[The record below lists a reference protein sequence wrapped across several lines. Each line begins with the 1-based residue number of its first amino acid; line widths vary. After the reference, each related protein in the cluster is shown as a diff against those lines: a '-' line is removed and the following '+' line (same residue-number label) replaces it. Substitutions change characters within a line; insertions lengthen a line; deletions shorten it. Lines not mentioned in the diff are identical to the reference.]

1 MTKAEL
7 INRMAD
13 SAGISKVAATKG
25 LNSLISGVIGALKK
39 GQKVSLVG
47 FGTFT
52 TSKRK
57 ARIGRNPRT
66 GDEIKIPAMRI
77 PKFSAANSYLTA
89 LFSALP
95 SLNLGT
101 R

>member
-13 SAGISKVAATKG
+13 SAGINKVAATKS

-66 GDEIKIPAMRI
+66 GDEIKIPAMRV
-77 PKFSAANSYLTA
+77 PKFSAGKA
-89 LFSALP
+89 LKSAV
-95 SLNLGT
+95 

>member
-7 INRMAD
+7 ISYMAD
-13 SAGISKVAATKG
+13 SANISKVNATIA
-25 LNSLISGVIGALKK
+25 LNSLISGVIGSLKK

-47 FGTFT
+47 FGSFT

-66 GDEIKIPAMRI
+66 GAEIKIPAMRV
-77 PKFSAANSYLTA
+77 PKFSAGKA
-89 LFSALP
+89 LKVAV
-95 SLNLGT
+95 

>member
-7 INRMAD
+7 VAQMAD
-13 SAGISKVAATKG
+13 SARISRAAATKAMSSFLG
-25 LNSLISGVIGALKK
+25 EVISSLKK

-57 ARIGRNPRT
+57 ARVGRNPRT
-66 GDEIKIPAMRI
+66 GEEIKIPAMRV
-77 PKFSAANSYLTA
+77 PKFMAGKALKTA
-89 LFSALP
+89 I
-95 SLNLGT
+95 

>member
-1 MTKAEL
+1 MTKTDL

-13 SAGISKVAATKG
+13 SAGISKVAASKG
-25 LNSLISGVIGALKK
+25 IDSLLHGVVNSLKK

-66 GDEIKIPAMRI
+66 GDEIKIPAMRV
-77 PKFSAANSYLTA
+77 PKFTA
-89 LFSALP
+89 GKALK
-95 SLNLGT
+95 NAV

>member
-52 TSKRK
+52 TSKMK

-66 GDEIKIPAMRI
+66 GDEIKIPAMRV
-77 PKFSAANSYLTA
+77 PKFSAGKA
-89 LFSALP
+89 LKSAV
-95 SLNLGT
+95 

>member
-7 INRMAD
+7 ITQMAN
-13 SAGISKVAATKG
+13 SARISKVAATKAMG
-25 LNSLISGVIGALKK
+25 SFLNGVVGSLKR

-52 TSKRK
+52 TSKRR
-57 ARIGRNPRT
+57 ARIGRNPQT
-66 GDEIKIPAMRI
+66 GEEIKIPAMRV
-77 PKFSAANSYLTA
+77 PKFSAGKALKTA
-89 LFSALP
+89 V
-95 SLNLGT
+95 

>member
-7 INRMAD
+7 MAKMAD
-13 SAGISKVAATKG
+13 STGISKVATTKAI
-25 LNSLISGVIGALKK
+25 NSFISGVIGSLKK

-47 FGTFT
+47 FGTFS

-57 ARIGRNPRT
+57 ARMGRNPQT
-66 GDEIKIPAMRI
+66 GEEIKIPAMRV
-77 PKFSAANSYLTA
+77 PKFTAGRALKSAV
-89 LFSALP
+89 
-95 SLNLGT
+95 

>member
-7 INRMAD
+7 FKKMAD
-13 SAGISKVAATKG
+13 SAGISKVAATKA
-25 LNSLISGVIGALKK
+25 LNSLISGVIGSLKK

-66 GDEIKIPAMRI
+66 GDEIKIPAMRV
-77 PKFSAANSYLTA
+77 PKFSAGKA
-89 LFSALP
+89 LKSAV
-95 SLNLGT
+95 

>member
-13 SAGISKVAATKG
+13 SAGISKVATTKA

-66 GDEIKIPAMRI
+66 GDEIKIPAMRV
-77 PKFSAANSYLTA
+77 PKFSAGKA
-89 LFSALP
+89 LKSAV
-95 SLNLGT
+95 

>member
-13 SAGISKVAATKG
+13 SAGISKVATTKA
-25 LNSLISGVIGALKK
+25 LNSLTSGVIGALKK

-66 GDEIKIPAMRI
+66 GDEIKIPAMRV
-77 PKFSAANSYLTA
+77 PKFRAGKALKSAV
-89 LFSALP
+89 
-95 SLNLGT
+95 